1 MTEELKTMM
10 TRQADELEPFS
21 PDIDAITG
29 AGRRRLRSRRFG
41 AAGAGVAV
49 VLAVGLG
56 VPQLVGG
63 GSPDDSRDTNVAVTE
78 SAPSTWAQGSVI
90 HVGDATVDVGHPV
103 HSFVVTTAGFVST
116 DPDGKVW
123 STRDGRTEQVGEG
136 TPEYGRQ
143 LVADGSWAG
152 WIESQPGQP
161 ARFSFMDQAGDEK
174 VEYSDGV
181 TPDSAGEDS
190 GSQAELFALD
200 GDGAYLRDSNGLVR
214 LDLGT
219 RTPETLLADPGI
231 RDRIDDVEQGLVLHT
246 FDAEAE
252 RGPTVASEEV
262 TEREPALAV
271 DGGDLSPDKR
281 FVMSENSADSSDD
294 FTLIEVGTGAD
305 LTPPAKGDYAF
316 FTGYA
321 WIDDS
326 SYMAFGIKE
335 LPQGDG
341 TGKAAPPMPTDLL
354 RCDAAARTCDVVQPG
369 LDFSKVELPVG
380 ENIGD

>member
-123 STRDGRTEQVGEG
+123 STVDGSTVQVGSQVES
-136 TPEYGRQ
+136 YGRQ
-143 LVADGSWAG
+143 LVADGQSAG
-152 WIESQPGQP
+152 WIEFIDGKA
-161 ARFSFMDQAGDEK
+161 ARFVFLDQSTGST
-174 VEYSDGV
+174 VVNTDGTV
-181 TPDSAGEDS
+181 PGMGPFDS
-190 GSQAELFALD
+190 GKKLTAELFALD
-200 GDGAYLRDSNGLVR
+200 DDDAYLRDTRGLVR
-214 LDLGT
+214 FDIAEGTSTVLAGPGTDLT
-219 RTPETLLADPGI
+219 INDA
-231 RDRIDDVEQGLVLHT
+231 EQGQVLH
-246 FDAEAE
+246 FFQ
-252 RGPTVASEEV
+252 GNSGFGSTVSSTDV
-262 TEREPALAV
+262 TDREPTLAV
-271 DGGDLSPDKR
+271 SGGDLSPTGR
-281 FVMSENSADSSDD
+281 YVMSENSARNNDD
-294 FTLIEVGTGAD
+294 FTLVEVATGTDFTA
-305 LTPPAKGDYAF
+305 TAKKDYQF

-321 WIDDS
+321 WVDDT
-326 SYMAFGIKE
+326 SYMALALTE
-335 LPQGDG
+335 QGRS
-341 TGKAAPPMPTDLL
+341 ARVDLL
-354 RCDAAARTCDVVQPG
+354 ACEVTTRACEVTVSDLDEKG
-369 LDFSKVELPVG
+369 LALPIG
-380 ENIGD
+380 ENL